1 MSYHIGLLRQFSALC
16 GIAIK
21 KGDVSVA
28 TEKPVTQEM
37 MQHVASGIVKLRFLI
52 IGLFLAAAVYCI
64 LSMGKVRVSSD
75 LTAFLPEDTETRQG
89 LVIMQEEFTTYA
101 SANVMVSNITYDT
114 ALRIAE
120 QLEKVLHVT
129 GVTFDDSTEH
139 YKNASALFNI
149 SFDAVETDPD
159 VVSAMKQIR
168 SDLSDY
174 DFYVSTSI
182 GSSYSE
188 QLAGEMLGV
197 MLLAVAV
204 IVTVLVFT
212 SRSYFEVVIFF
223 IVFLF
228 AAILNMG
235 TNYWLGE
242 ISSITNT
249 IAVIMQLALA
259 IDYAIIFMHRY
270 QDEAALTPAN
280 ERGALVNALSKAIIE
295 ISSSSLTTVAG
306 LLALTL
312 MQFKL
317 GYDLG
322 MVLAKGILCS
332 LITVFFLMPG
342 LIMLFRTPLR
352 RTLHKNLIPSIR
364 AWGKLL
370 MQSKY
375 CFVWLILLIAPFAYY
390 WSNHTDWA
398 FSDSKVNELRYSER
412 RATMHKITDTFDD
425 ATPVAVLVPQGHY
438 EYEKAILAEFE
449 ALPEIKSATGLSNIK
464 IDGSHVLTDPFT
476 AQMFSELLDID
487 IERSAMLFLAY
498 GVEHKEYQAIFQ
510 SVDNYEI
517 PLIDLF
523 LFTFDLA
530 DHGVIDLSGAMGD
543 SALTLRGELNR
554 GVDQLRGDHWD
565 RLVLTATVPIE
576 GEASVELT
584 ETLRAIAERY
594 YGENS
599 VVLVGDITSTHDLAE
614 SYNSDMLKINLL
626 TIAFVFVI
634 LLFTFRTV
642 AGAALLVLVIQ
653 TSIWINFSF
662 AYLWNMHPLFVTN
675 MIVSAIQMGA
685 TIDYA
690 IVLMNHY
697 QTLKASHPPKEAMI
711 EAVNES
717 FATLLTS
724 GSIMTMAGLLI
735 SFRISDVYIGHI
747 GLAVGRGALISII
760 LVLTVLPQL
769 IVLLDKL
776 IDKTRFTVKLGEEA
790 DA

>member
-1 MSYHIGLLRQFSALC
+1 
-16 GIAIK
+16 
-21 KGDVSVA
+21 
-28 TEKPVTQEM
+28 M
-37 MQHVASGIVKLRFLI
+37 MQHVASGIVKLRFI
-52 IGLFLAAAVYCI
+52 IIILFLAAAVYCI

-120 QLEKVLHVT
+120 QFEKVPHVT

-174 DFYVSTSI
+174 DFYISTTI

-370 MQSKY
+370 MRSKY
-375 CFVWLILLIAPFAYY
+375 CFVWLILLITPFAYY

-412 RATMHKITDTFDD
+412 RGRTRCR
-425 ATPVAVLVPQGHY
+425 
-438 EYEKAILAEFE
+438 
-449 ALPEIKSATGLSNIK
+449 
-464 IDGSHVLTDPFT
+464 
-476 AQMFSELLDID
+476 LL
-487 IERSAMLFLAY
+487 
-498 GVEHKEYQAIFQ
+498 
-510 SVDNYEI
+510 
-517 PLIDLF
+517 
-523 LFTFDLA
+523 
-530 DHGVIDLSGAMGD
+530 
-543 SALTLRGELNR
+543 
-554 GVDQLRGDHWD
+554 
-565 RLVLTATVPIE
+565 
-576 GEASVELT
+576 
-584 ETLRAIAERY
+584 
-594 YGENS
+594 
-599 VVLVGDITSTHDLAE
+599 
-614 SYNSDMLKINLL
+614 
-626 TIAFVFVI
+626 
-634 LLFTFRTV
+634 
-642 AGAALLVLVIQ
+642 
-653 TSIWINFSF
+653 
-662 AYLWNMHPLFVTN
+662 
-675 MIVSAIQMGA
+675 
-685 TIDYA
+685 
-690 IVLMNHY
+690 
-697 QTLKASHPPKEAMI
+697 
-711 EAVNES
+711 
-717 FATLLTS
+717 
-724 GSIMTMAGLLI
+724 
-735 SFRISDVYIGHI
+735 
-747 GLAVGRGALISII
+747 
-760 LVLTVLPQL
+760 
-769 IVLLDKL
+769 
-776 IDKTRFTVKLGEEA
+776 
-790 DA
+790 